1 MNKGNGGYTVV
12 CANGFGIQPLPS
24 ADISARMA
32 LANFDANA
40 DRGTCS
46 ILFAHDRVPLAK
58 ADRIIING
66 WGGSM
71 AETIL

>member
-1 MNKGNGGYTVV
+1 MNKRNGGYTVD

-24 ADISARMA
+24 AEISARMA

-40 DRGTCS
+40 DRGTCR
-46 ILFAHDRVPLAK
+46 IFFAQDRDPLAK
-58 ADRIIING
+58 ADRVIVNG
-66 WGGSM
+66 WGESM